1 MQTYTI
7 KELRDNLAEIIARV
21 SITGESVV
29 VTKFGKSK
37 VRIVADVGGKEVEKE
52 REAKKKR
59 LVKALDKSF
68 GIWADREDMKDPDE
82 WVRKIRTPRYTLE

>member
-21 SITGESVV
+21 SITGEPVV
-29 VTKFGKSK
+29 VTKFGKPK
-37 VRIVADVGGKEVEKE
+37 VRIVVDGGKEEVKKE

-59 LVKALDKSF
+59 LTQALEESS
-68 GIWADREDMKDPDE
+68 GIWADREDMKDPEE
-82 WVRKIRTPRYTLE
+82 WVRKIRAPRFVLE